1 MVFLN
6 TLLHLLTFSLCL
18 FRPIEMQDLLSF
30 PTNYLSYQHSEICN
44 NNETLCTT
52 EILGLGTNESD
63 VNSTLTIVSKNFEDD
78 DHNLTLNNVTQ
89 VENHTLPVTLEN
101 TLLVSEPSSSK
112 STESSYVAVTTSVL
126 PVSEK
131 PRWIPEEN
139 CACDLELNSCDI
151 NCCCDADCSEED
163 RLVFLRCEE
172 KPSLSPDPQYCYRT
186 QFIYK
191 NNTKYKLTTTS
202 NGLFCI
208 VKENLPKDLKYM
220 EGKVVTNIEDFKNA
234 LPVRN
239 TYPWPENFANHSVF
253 NFSGNY
259 KAADIIWTFH
269 NSTMHPLSFPTKLTN
284 EYCQVTH
291 SLQYLRE
298 WSGHCTRIVSSCDA
312 DDGLSAAW
320 YYKHFSILADP
331 LSVNQSHLDT
341 FLESCP
347 NNTCLQIIPFF
358 CDGTSTDM
366 DECVEGDEIETPSLD
381 NDMIRCTN
389 VVQTVKYVVHHNG
402 SEGILKMEAF
412 FWLINITLTEQVFTQ
427 DFEILFTWF
436 GKQRKPFQRSGRPG
450 YIFGKPIMAGK
461 KVFQPSAQEQE
472 PDREAIM
479 LSDDPLGWLTIAR
492 PLPDGSCGLVHEY
505 ASRSI
510 VTFGEN
516 QRTSCVMYLHLSDFS
531 NMTSCTSIQRKVF
544 HIMLGNNAENIT
556 ELQLFNFYVATFGDS
571 SVEDT
576 GDWVPILFEN
586 IPQYESSLDRNG
598 NVFKC
603 RNIITTFHTSI
614 LYSYTGSVLNPQAKI
629 VGTSF
634 RFGTPH
640 DLIYRCLHPGCEQI
654 QQLSRKQ
661 IQIVSSVSFYDV
673 SSEPEL
679 YFSKPPV
686 YEVKLPF
693 DFFYPFLSNRQSTN
707 VVNYTKI
714 LSIYFF
720 LFITHTFAYN
730 ILFEVN

>member
-6 TLLHLLTFSLCL
+6 TLLHLLTFNLCL
-18 FRPIEMQDLLSF
+18 FRPIEMQDLLSS
-30 PTNYLSYQHSEICN
+30 PTNYLSYEHSEICN

-52 EILGLGTNESD
+52 EILELGD
-63 VNSTLTIVSKNFEDD
+63 VNSTLTIVSTNFEGHDQ
-78 DHNLTLNNVTQ
+78 NLTLNNVTQ

-172 KPSLSPDPQYCYRT
+172 KPPLPPDPRYCYRT

-208 VKENLPKDLKYM
+208 VKENLPKHLKYM
-220 EGKVVTNIEDFKNA
+220 EGK
-234 LPVRN
+234 
-239 TYPWPENFANHSVF
+239 
-253 NFSGNY
+253 
-259 KAADIIWTFH
+259 
-269 NSTMHPLSFPTKLTN
+269 
-284 EYCQVTH
+284 
-291 SLQYLRE
+291 
-298 WSGHCTRIVSSCDA
+298 
-312 DDGLSAAW
+312 
-320 YYKHFSILADP
+320 
-331 LSVNQSHLDT
+331 
-341 FLESCP
+341 SCP

-366 DECVEGDEIETPSLD
+366 DECVEVDGIETPSLD

-492 PLPDGSCGLVHEY
+492 PLSDGSCGLVHEY

-556 ELQLFNFYVATFGDS
+556 ELQLFNLYVATFGDS

-586 IPQYESSLDRNG
+586 IPQSESSLDRNG

-629 VGTSF
+629 VATSF

-654 QQLSRKQ
+654 QQLPRKQ

-693 DFFYPFLSNRQSTN
+693 DFFYPFLSNTQSIN